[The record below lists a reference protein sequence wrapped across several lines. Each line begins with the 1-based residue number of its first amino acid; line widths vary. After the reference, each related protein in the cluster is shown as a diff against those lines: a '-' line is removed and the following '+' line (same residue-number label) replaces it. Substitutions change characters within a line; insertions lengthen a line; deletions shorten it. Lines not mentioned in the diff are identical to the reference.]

1 MGTTKWKRRYWNL
14 SNWLAV
20 RNTRNKYPHVA
31 IIKKLQLFLQGI
43 VGTNKDFE
51 DIDQRVVA
59 SFLRLRVLQ
68 NWALN
73 FDLMTSK
80 LI

>member
-1 MGTTKWKRRYWNL
+1 M
-14 SNWLAV
+14 
-20 RNTRNKYPHVA
+20 A

-59 SFLRLRVLQ
+59 SFLHLRVLQ

>member
-31 IIKKLQLFLQGI
+31 IIKKVTTFVQGLE
-43 VGTNKDFE
+43 GTNNDFE
-51 DIDQRVVA
+51 DIDQRVA
-59 SFLRLRVLQ
+59 SFLCLKVLQ